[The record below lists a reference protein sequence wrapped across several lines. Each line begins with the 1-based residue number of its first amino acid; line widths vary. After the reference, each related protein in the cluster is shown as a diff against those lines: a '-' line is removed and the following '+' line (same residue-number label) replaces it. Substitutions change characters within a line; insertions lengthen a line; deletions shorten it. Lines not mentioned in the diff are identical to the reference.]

1 MSIDVNNES
10 GTEVDEQA
18 ILDIARYALAR
29 MRIHPLSELSV
40 IVVDGDAMEQLHVQ
54 WMDLPGPTD
63 VMSFP
68 MDELRPP
75 MKDEDEAPQGLL
87 GDIVLC
93 PEVAKQQGEDAPTQ
107 HSMNE
112 ELQLLTVHGVLHLL
126 GYDHEEADEK
136 AEMFGLQAGIVDG
149 WRAEKGLTGPS
160 AGADRVMSLSLIA
173 GAVALVVIAWL
184 AACAEAGLA
193 RVSSF
198 RAEEAVRSG
207 RRGSAKLSQVAADP
221 TRYLNVAL
229 LVRVACEMAAA
240 ALVTYACLE
249 EFQET
254 WQALLVAIGVM
265 VLVSYVAVGVS
276 PRTIG
281 RQHPLNTATAAAYVL
296 LPLARIMGPIPPL
309 LILIGNALTPGKGFR
324 RGPFASEAELRALV
338 DLAEKESLIEDEER
352 RMVHSVFELGDTLVR
367 EVMVPRTDLVVI
379 ERYKTIRQALTLALR
394 SGFSRIPVVGESED
408 DVVGVVYL
416 KDLSRKTHINRDAE
430 AELVSTAMR
439 PATFVPDTKNAGDL
453 LREMQQL
460 RTHVAVV
467 IDEYGGT
474 AGIVTIEDILE
485 EIVGEITD
493 EYDREVSSVEE
504 LGDERFRVTSRLDIG
519 DLGELYGIEEFDDED
534 VETVGGLLAK
544 ALGRVPIAGASSLVT
559 LPDGRALRLT
569 AEAAAGRRNKIVTVL
584 SEPVGGQ
591 EEGAG

>member
-1 MSIDVNNES
+1 
-10 GTEVDEQA
+10 
-18 ILDIARYALAR
+18 
-29 MRIHPLSELSV
+29 
-40 IVVDGDAMEQLHVQ
+40 
-54 WMDLPGPTD
+54 
-63 VMSFP
+63 
-68 MDELRPP
+68 
-75 MKDEDEAPQGLL
+75 
-87 GDIVLC
+87 
-93 PEVAKQQGEDAPTQ
+93 
-107 HSMNE
+107 
-112 ELQLLTVHGVLHLL
+112 
-126 GYDHEEADEK
+126 
-136 AEMFGLQAGIVDG
+136 
-149 WRAEKGLTGPS
+149 
-160 AGADRVMSLSLIA
+160 MSLSLIA

-198 RAEEAVRSG
+198 RAEEAARSG

>member
-1 MSIDVNNES
+1 MNPQIVI
-10 GTEVDEQA
+10 GA
-18 ILDIARYALAR
+18 I
-29 MRIHPLSELSV
+29 
-40 IVVDGDAMEQLHVQ
+40 
-54 WMDLPGPTD
+54 
-63 VMSFP
+63 
-68 MDELRPP
+68 
-75 MKDEDEAPQGLL
+75 
-87 GDIVLC
+87 
-93 PEVAKQQGEDAPTQ
+93 
-107 HSMNE
+107 
-112 ELQLLTVHGVLHLL
+112 
-126 GYDHEEADEK
+126 
-136 AEMFGLQAGIVDG
+136 
-149 WRAEKGLTGPS
+149 
-160 AGADRVMSLSLIA
+160 
-173 GAVALVVIAWL
+173 ALVVIAWL
-184 AACAEAGLA
+184 AACAEAGIA

-198 RAEEAVRSG
+198 RAEEAVKSG
-207 RRGSAKLSQVAADP
+207 RRGSARLAQVAADP

-240 ALVTYACLE
+240 ALVTYACLQ
-249 EFQET
+249 EFAAT

-296 LPLARIMGPIPPL
+296 LPLARIMGPIPSL

-324 RGPFASEAELRALV
+324 RGPFASEAELRAMV

-394 SGFSRIPVVGESED
+394 SGFSRIPVTGESED
-408 DVVGVVYL
+408 DIVGIVYL
-416 KDLSRKTHINRDAE
+416 KDLVRKTHISRDAE
-430 AELVSTAMR
+430 NDLVSTAMR
-439 PATFVPDTKNAGDL
+439 PAVFVPDTKNAGDL
-453 LREMQQL
+453 LREMQKE
-460 RTHVAVV
+460 RNHVAVV

-493 EYDREVSSVEE
+493 EYDRELPPVED
-504 LGDERFRVTSRLDIG
+504 LGDDRHRVTARLDIT
-519 DLGELYGIEEFDDED
+519 DLGELYGLEEYDDED

-544 ALGRVPIAGASSLVT
+544 ALGRVPIAGASAEVE
-559 LPDGRALRLT
+559 LPDERRLRLT

-584 SEPVGGQ
+584 VEPAGSPA
-591 EEGAG
+591 EEEAPE

>member
-1 MSIDVNNES
+1 MSPQIVI
-10 GTEVDEQA
+10 GA
-18 ILDIARYALAR
+18 I
-29 MRIHPLSELSV
+29 
-40 IVVDGDAMEQLHVQ
+40 
-54 WMDLPGPTD
+54 
-63 VMSFP
+63 
-68 MDELRPP
+68 
-75 MKDEDEAPQGLL
+75 
-87 GDIVLC
+87 
-93 PEVAKQQGEDAPTQ
+93 
-107 HSMNE
+107 
-112 ELQLLTVHGVLHLL
+112 
-126 GYDHEEADEK
+126 
-136 AEMFGLQAGIVDG
+136 
-149 WRAEKGLTGPS
+149 
-160 AGADRVMSLSLIA
+160 
-173 GAVALVVIAWL
+173 ALVVVAWL

-198 RAEEAVRSG
+198 RAEEAVKSG
-207 RRGSAKLSQVAADP
+207 RRGGAKLAQIAADP

-240 ALVTYACLE
+240 ALVTYACLQ
-249 EFQET
+249 EFDTT

-296 LPLARIMGPIPPL
+296 LPLARIMGPVPSL

-338 DLAEKESLIEDEER
+338 DLAEKESLIEDDER

-394 SGFSRIPVVGESED
+394 SGFSRIPVTGESED
-408 DVVGVVYL
+408 DIVGIVYL
-416 KDLSRKTHINRDAE
+416 KDLVRKTHISRDAE
-430 AELVSTAMR
+430 SDLVSTAMR
-439 PATFVPDTKNAGDL
+439 PAVFVPDTKNAGDL
-453 LREMQQL
+453 LREMQKE
-460 RTHVAVV
+460 RNHVAVV

-493 EYDREVSSVEE
+493 EYDRELPPVED
-504 LGDERFRVTSRLDIG
+504 LGDDRYRVTARLDIT
-519 DLGELYGIEEFDDED
+519 DLGELYGLEEYDDED

-544 ALGRVPIAGASSLVT
+544 ALGRVPIASASAEVE
-559 LPDGRALRLT
+559 LPDERRLKLT
-569 AEAAAGRRNKIVTVL
+569 AEAAAGRNKIVTVL
-584 SEPVGGQ
+584 VEPVPVPPA
-591 EEGAG
+591 EEEEPE

>member
-1 MSIDVNNES
+1 MS
-10 GTEVDEQA
+10 
-18 ILDIARYALAR
+18 
-29 MRIHPLSELSV
+29 
-40 IVVDGDAMEQLHVQ
+40 
-54 WMDLPGPTD
+54 
-63 VMSFP
+63 
-68 MDELRPP
+68 
-75 MKDEDEAPQGLL
+75 PQ
-87 GDIVLC
+87 IVL
-93 PEVAKQQGEDAPTQ
+93 
-107 HSMNE
+107 
-112 ELQLLTVHGVLHLL
+112 
-126 GYDHEEADEK
+126 
-136 AEMFGLQAGIVDG
+136 
-149 WRAEKGLTGPS
+149 
-160 AGADRVMSLSLIA
+160 GAI
-173 GAVALVVIAWL
+173 ALVVVAWL

-198 RAEEAVRSG
+198 RAEEAVKSG
-207 RRGSAKLSQVAADP
+207 RRGGAKLAQVASDP

-249 EFQET
+249 EFPGRTAE
-254 WQALLVAIGVM
+254 ALLVAIAVM

-296 LPLARIMGPIPPL
+296 VPLARVMGPIPSL

-324 RGPFASEAELRALV
+324 RGPFASEAELRAMV
-338 DLAEKESLIEDEER
+338 DLAEQESLIEDDER

-394 SGFSRIPVVGESED
+394 SGFSRIPVTGESED
-408 DVVGVVYL
+408 DIVGVVYL
-416 KDLSRKTHINRDAE
+416 KDLARKTHISRDAE
-430 AELVSTAMR
+430 SELVSTAMR
-439 PATFVPDTKNAGDL
+439 PAVFVPDTKNAGDL
-453 LREMQQL
+453 LREMQKE
-460 RTHVAVV
+460 RNHVAVV

-493 EYDREVSSVEE
+493 EYDRELPPVED
-504 LGDERFRVTSRLDIG
+504 LGDDRYRVTARLDIT
-519 DLGELYGIEEFDDED
+519 DLGELYGLEEYDDED

-544 ALGRVPIAGASSLVT
+544 ALGRVPIAGASSVVE
-559 LPDGRALRLT
+559 LPDGRELRLT

-584 SEPVGGQ
+584 VEPVGPADPPG
-591 EEGAG
+591 EEEKPE